1 MRATNRSL
9 TKFIIFSFAVLIV
22 YTIAA
27 SIIFIFTGQEM
38 STLTTCFFSTF
49 GGEVLACAIIKIFK
63 LKGDRNHAEID
74 EP

>member
-9 TKFIIFSFAVLIV
+9 TKFIIFSFAVLII
-22 YTIAA
+22 YTVTT
-27 SIIFIFTGQEM
+27 SIIFVVTGQEM
-38 STLTTCFFSTF
+38 ATLTTCFFSTF

-63 LKGDRNHAEID
+63 LRGGSRDGETN